1 MALHVASGK
10 VREIYAVD
18 LHSLLI
24 VATDRISAYDVVLP
38 DPIPDKGKILTGLTV
53 HWLEVLGVPSHFLTT
68 DLDGVDLEGVPDLDL
83 VGRSMLVRRAEVIPI
98 ECVVRGY
105 LYGSAWREY
114 AQGGGPATEH
124 LPKGLVL
131 ADPLP
136 EPVFTPSSKAAHGH
150 DQNLTEAEARKTVG
164 DDLYETMR
172 ERSISTYRIA
182 AEHAAERG
190 LLLADTKFEFGF
202 ADDELLLVDEVLTP
216 DSSRYWPA
224 EAWQPQIDVPS
235 FDKQYVRAWLDQ
247 IGWDRKPPGP
257 SLPSEVVAE
266 TRIRYVEA
274 YRRICGREF
283 EARP

>member
-1 MALHVASGK
+1 MASVALHVASGK
-10 VREIYAVD
+10 IREIYALD
-18 LHSLLI
+18 PRSLLM

-68 DLDGVDLEGVPDLDL
+68 DLDGLDLEGVPDVDL
-83 VGRSMLVRRAEVIPI
+83 VGRSMVVRRAEVIPI

-124 LPKGLVL
+124 LPKGLVF
-131 ADPLP
+131 ADRLP

-150 DQNLTEAEARKTVG
+150 DQNLREAEARRAVG
-164 DDLYETMR
+164 NDLYETLR
-172 ERSISTYRIA
+172 DRSISTYLTA
-182 AEHAAERG
+182 SQYAAERG

-202 ADDELLLVDEVLTP
+202 AEDQLLLIDEVLTP

-224 EAWQPQIDVPS
+224 EAWQPQREVPS
-235 FDKQYVRAWLDQ
+235 FDKQYVRTWLDRV
-247 IGWDRKPPGP
+247 GWDRTPPGP
-257 SLPSEVVAE
+257 SLPGEVIAQ
-266 TRIRYVEA
+266 TRIRYM
-274 YRRICGREF
+274 
-283 EARP
+283 